1 MQLPRALLH
10 QINDDASIGSG
21 VSHQRRETGV
31 VAVFQFGTA
40 FAFFASPSLV
50 YCKWLKLIFCFRRDA
65 SRTQIIVWLNT
76 INKLI
81 PGTLE
86 MLILLTLRE
95 GEMHG
100 HEIAQHIQE
109 VTDNTLQIE
118 EGSLYPALQRLLSKG
133 SVTAR
138 WGISGQR
145 RRARYYKLASPGKR
159 QLHSE
164 TENFNRLIQAISRF
178 MQR

>member
-1 MQLPRALLH
+1 M
-10 QINDDASIGSG
+10 
-21 VSHQRRETGV
+21 
-31 VAVFQFGTA
+31 
-40 FAFFASPSLV
+40 
-50 YCKWLKLIFCFRRDA
+50 
-65 SRTQIIVWLNT
+65 WLNT

-86 MLILLTLRE
+86 MLILLALRK

-100 HEIAQHIQE
+100 HEIAQHIQK

-145 RRARYYKLASPGKR
+145 RRARYYELTSPGKR
-159 QLHSE
+159 QLYCE
-164 TENFNRLIQAISRF
+164 TENFNRLIQVISRL
-178 MQR
+178 MRT